1 MHGRDGPIFR
11 GRYKAIV
18 IDGDRY
24 LAAVVRYIHL
34 NQQWLNVNELL
45 EGFSNV
51 GEFQEFILS
60 GNEDKLREFYTRGRQ
75 SPILGGEDFR
85 ERVREK
91 IGKIGG
97 EHPRHERVW
106 LKASVEEVVS
116 NVAGAY
122 GTRVRWGRGR
132 GSEAV
137 M

>member
-1 MHGRDGPIFR
+1 M
-11 GRYKAIV
+11 
-18 IDGDRY
+18 
-24 LAAVVRYIHL
+24 
-34 NQQWLNVNELL
+34 

-60 GNEDKLREFYTRGRQ
+60 GNEDKLIQFYTRGRQ

-91 IGKIGG
+91 IGKVGG
-97 EHPRHERVW
+97 ERPRHERVW
-106 LKASVEEVVS
+106 LRPSVEEVVS
-116 NVAGAY
+116 NVAEAY
-122 GTRVRWGRGR
+122 GTRVRWRRGS